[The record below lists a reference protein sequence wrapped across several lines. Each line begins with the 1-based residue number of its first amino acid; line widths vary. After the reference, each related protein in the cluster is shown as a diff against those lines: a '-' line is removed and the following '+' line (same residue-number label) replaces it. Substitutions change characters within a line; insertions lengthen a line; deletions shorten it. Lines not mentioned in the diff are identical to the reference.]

1 MVEGIEEAMDSTSS
15 FTFVNSSAMRLVMFS
30 TSLIQPRLAKD
41 FSLNSD
47 NFVSVASRAIFVKMV
62 LASLGERGVVEHL
75 NAVSAPVF
83 SSRKMEIL
91 FKSTSQSIVWLA
103 VVKFG
108 VS

>member
-1 MVEGIEEAMDSTSS
+1 MEGIDEAMDSTCF
-15 FTFVNSSAMRLVMFS
+15 FTFVISSAMRLVMFS

-47 NFVSVASRAIFVKMV
+47 NFVSVASCAMLVRME

-83 SSRKMEIL
+83 SSRKLGIL
-91 FKSTSQSIVWLA
+91 FKSTSQSTAWLA
-103 VVKFG
+103 VVKLG